1 MRLRWMI
8 PLFLLSMLAP
18 AAISAQ
24 THTLTLAD
32 AIGIAQSQS
41 YSATVARLNLMSRYW
56 SYRSYRA
63 ELLPS
68 VNLSGGLL
76 QYDRSMVETRNYEDG
91 QIRYVENNTLSNSL
105 MLSVDQN
112 IAALGGKLSL
122 QSYIYRLDQFSYDN
136 TLYNSRPIRLSYSQP
151 LFSYNSLKWMKKTE
165 PMKYELAKRTYLE
178 ALEGIG
184 VDVVGLFFNVLASQS
199 ACRQAQSNLADRR
212 TLFEIAKKRLE
223 LGTVTKSEL
232 LQLELSVINAE
243 LEVDNSRLANDNNMF
258 ALTSY
263 LRLPVGMDIEL
274 VVPYAMPDAV
284 LSIPEVIERAAGNS
298 SQSLQRHL
306 DVVQSEQ
313 SVAQAKGQQGVHLEM
328 YGELGLNKTGNTLRS
343 AYTALQ
349 DNEIVGLRLSL
360 PIFDWG
366 VGKGRVKMA
375 KADLEATLVRNEQLQ
390 EEFIQEM
397 TSSVNSFN
405 IHTAQCGRAL
415 RAQQIADERYEITR
429 RRFEAGSVTV
439 TDLNTAWQ
447 EAEGARSSY
456 IRLLQDCWSAYYSL
470 RRATLYDWLNGRDIE
485 ADFDTIID
493 SQK

>member
-1 MRLRWMI
+1 MRLRKVI
-8 PLFLLSMLAP
+8 SLFLLGMLMP
-18 AAISAQ
+18 AALSGQ
-24 THTLTLAD
+24 TRTLTLAQ
-32 AIGIAQSQS
+32 AIEIAQVQS

-63 ELLPS
+63 DLLPS
-68 VNLSGGLL
+68 VNLSGGLMEF
-76 QYDRSMVETRNYEDG
+76 DRSMVETRNYEDG

-122 QSYIYRLDQFSYDN
+122 QSYLYRLDQFSYDN
-136 TLYNSRPIRLSYSQP
+136 TLYNSRPIRLSYNQP

-165 PMKYELAKRTYLE
+165 PMKYELAKRSYLE

-184 VDVVGLFFNVLASQS
+184 VDVVRLFFNVLASQS
-199 ACRQAQSNLADRR
+199 ACRQAQSNLSDRK

-232 LQLELSVINAE
+232 LQLELSVINAGI
-243 LEVDNSRLANDNNMF
+243 EVDNSRLTNDNNMF

-263 LRLPVGMDIEL
+263 LRLPTGMDIEL
-274 VVPYAMPDAV
+274 IPPYAMPDAV
-284 LSIPEVIERAAGNS
+284 LSIPDVIELAAGNS

-306 DVVQSEQ
+306 DVVVAEQ
-313 SVAQAKGQQGVHLEM
+313 SVAQAKGQQGIHLEL
-328 YGELGLNKTGNTLRS
+328 YGELGLNKTGHTLRD

-390 EEFIQEM
+390 EEFIQDL

-405 IHTAQCGRAL
+405 IHTAQCGPAL

-429 RRFEAGSVTV
+429 RRFEVGSVTV

-447 EAEGARSSY
+447 EAEAARSSY
-456 IRLLQDCWSAYYSL
+456 IRLLQDCWSSYYSL
-470 RRATLYDWLNGRDIE
+470 RRSTLYDWLNGRDIE
-485 ADFDTIID
+485 ADFDNLID